1 MPTTPI
7 INKPIDALQELKSAI
22 SQESCIKKEPFIK
35 LEEAGEASI
44 LNYNLPQATCYD
56 ATGMINLNVDR
67 RFFKSSEL
75 EVPANSF
82 WTTYAEKTLE
92 EVRVD
97 LDTKVN
103 AIPRQSLIVDAGHL
117 NASSVAYNNPS
128 SASML
133 KTAQRLTENIELN
146 VEDKPLVRPYSLRV
160 DKDYLSVRIKQGY
173 MPVPYV
179 RFSGIKDI
187 RYVPKPITP
196 NPQLTL
202 VLHFKVCSY
211 LGDYGAGQTIKT
223 FSLLPGE
230 KMEIGIRHYL
240 RNEITK
246 KQTEHV
252 LDSFSTSAAE
262 DLQNTVEHEN
272 TFSHTDS
279 ETETKEKNWNIG
291 GNLGVSVGV
300 FNLGV
305 QGGGGGTKG
314 HSLNSATQNMVRDL
328 DSAITKHVAKADT
341 LRQIDVNTES
351 TTSSISEDEETI
363 KRYLE
368 NYNKSR
374 VLNFVFRQ
382 LLQEYFTI
390 TYLDSVTFSYTN
402 GYPDH
407 TKSCDLAGLEK
418 MLSEI
423 LIDDATVQS
432 EANKIYSYLC
442 NVVDYQGTKQQ
453 FIELVNEDNGN
464 CINTTAAHVINSYV
478 RKKAGLSQTYN
489 GKTIN
494 GVILSTVHRIIRTSS
509 LVADALL
516 GQGEALDCYNQKLQD
531 AASINAH
538 LTNLELVQKIASI
551 EQITDPVTRAD
562 EYKKIFGS
570 CCTTPQTQV
579 IS

>member
-1 MPTTPI
+1 MPSTPI
-7 INKPIDALQELKSAI
+7 INKPIDALQELKNAI
-22 SQESCIKKEPFIK
+22 TQDSCIKKEPFIK
-35 LEEAGEASI
+35 LEEAGQASI

-56 ATGMINLNVDR
+56 ATGLINLDVPQTS
-67 RFFKSSEL
+67 FKTKEL
-75 EVPANSF
+75 EVPVNNF
-82 WTTYAEKTLE
+82 WDVYAEKTLE
-92 EVRVD
+92 EVRVE
-97 LDTKVN
+97 LDARVD
-103 AIPRQSLIVDAGHL
+103 AIPRQSLLVDAGSL
-117 NASSVAYNNPS
+117 NASSVAYANPNS
-128 SASML
+128 SATMMKS
-133 KTAQRLTENIELN
+133 AQRVTAEGLSAEE
-146 VEDKPLVRPYSLRV
+146 KPLVRPYRLIA
-160 DKDYLSVRIKQGY
+160 DKDYMAVRIKHGY

-187 RYVPKPITP
+187 RYIRKPVAPK
-196 NPQLTL
+196 PQLTM
-202 VLHFKVCSY
+202 VLHYKVCSY

-230 KMEIGIRHYL
+230 KMEIGIRHYM
-240 RNEITK
+240 RNETTK

-252 LDSFSTSAAE
+252 LDSFSTSAAD
-262 DLQNTVEHEN
+262 DLQNTIEHEN

-279 ETETKEKNWNIG
+279 TTDTKESNWNVG

-314 HSLNSATQNMVRDL
+314 HSANSASQNMVRDL

-351 TTSSISEDEETI
+351 TSSSISEDEETI

-407 TKSCDLAGLEK
+407 TKSCDLSGLEK
-418 MLSEI
+418 MLSEV
-423 LIDDATVQS
+423 LKDDATVQI

-442 NVVDYQGTKQQ
+442 NVIDYTGTKQQ
-453 FIELVNEDNGN
+453 FIELVSEDNGN
-464 CINTTAAHVINSYV
+464 CINQTAAHVTTSYV
-478 RKKAGLSQTYN
+478 RKKADLSHSYN
-489 GKTIN
+489 EKRVN
-494 GVILSTVHRIIRTSS
+494 GVILSVVNRIVRTSS
-509 LVADALL
+509 LVVDALL

-538 LTNLELVQKIASI
+538 LSNLELVQKIAAI
-551 EQITDPVTRAD
+551 EQITDPTTRAD
-562 EYKKIFGS
+562 EYKKVFGN
-570 CCTTPQTQV
+570 CCPTPQTQV

>member
-1 MPTTPI
+1 MIENPLQ
-7 INKPIDALQELKSAI
+7 ALQELKDAI
-22 SQESCIKKEPFIK
+22 SQESCVPKEPFIK
-35 LEEAGEASI
+35 LELGGQASI
-44 LNYNLPQATCYD
+44 LNYNLPQSTCYD
-56 ATGMINLNVDR
+56 ATGMINLNVER
-67 RFFKSSEL
+67 RLFKPSEL
-75 EVPANSF
+75 EIPANNF
-82 WTTYAEKTLE
+82 WDVYTEKTLE
-92 EVRVD
+92 EVRFE
-97 LDTKVN
+97 LDAKVN
-103 AIPRQSLIVDAGHL
+103 AVPRQSLLEDAGHL
-117 NASSVAYNNPS
+117 NASSIAFANPS
-128 SASML
+128 SARMMKMVDGEVMS
-133 KTAQRLTENIELN
+133 
-146 VEDKPLVRPYSLRV
+146 VEERPLVRPYSPRV
-160 DKDYLSVRIKQGY
+160 DKDYLAVRIKHGY
-173 MPVPYV
+173 MPVPYI
-179 RFSGIKDI
+179 RFSGIRDI
-187 RYVPKPITP
+187 RYIKKPIAP
-196 NPQLTL
+196 NPQITM
-202 VLHFKVCSY
+202 VLHYKVCSY

-230 KMEIGIRHYL
+230 KMEISIRHYL

-272 TFSHTDS
+272 TFTSSNS
-279 ETETKEKNWNIG
+279 ETDTKEKNWNVG

-305 QGGGGGTKG
+305 QGGVGGTKG
-314 HSLNSATQNMVRDL
+314 HSVNSASQNMVRDL

-351 TTSSISEDEETI
+351 TSSSISEDEETI

-407 TKSCDLAGLEK
+407 TKSCDLGGLEK

-423 LIDDATVQS
+423 LIDDASVQA
-432 EANKIYSYLC
+432 EANKIYTYLC

-453 FIELVNEDNGN
+453 FIELVSEDNGN
-464 CINTTAAHVINSYV
+464 CINPTAPHVVTSYV
-478 RKKAGLSQTYN
+478 RKKASVSQTYK
-489 GKTIN
+489 GKTVN
-494 GVILSTVHRIIRTSS
+494 GVILSTVHRVIRTSS

-531 AASINAH
+531 SASINAH
-538 LTNLELVQKIASI
+538 LSNLEMVQKIASI
-551 EQITDPVTRAD
+551 EQIADPIQRAE